1 MQTDTTAQP
10 DRPDGPPVAGP
21 GAGLAP
27 ERTARQRFFDAMG
40 NISPLV
46 IMFLLCVAC
55 ALLTFV
61 IPGGAFDRRTLD
73 VMGHSRSIVIPGSF
87 HFVPSV
93 PQGFRE
99 LWTVFMRGA
108 LEGADRSFVIMLSA
122 GAMTAVIATGAIDAG
137 IRALVRRT
145 GRFGIAFIPV
155 IVLALGTCG
164 ATFGM
169 YEEAIPFILVITP
182 LMLTMGFDSM
192 SAVFVMYWS
201 IAVGFACGITNPYTV
216 AIGQALAGVP
226 LYSGS
231 GFRIV
236 CFLVF
241 MAITSVVV
249 MRYAARARRDPSRSL
264 SAEEDVENRRRLHA
278 STDAAAAAPMT
289 PRRVLALCFLLA
301 GFLILMVGLLRYQW
315 GFVEIGALYFWMGI
329 VVPVAGGLKV
339 REMIDRNIE
348 GMRSVMIAVIMMSAA
363 QIIYFI
369 LHDARILDTVLNY
382 FAGYLWRVPQFV
394 IAYVMFGTSAIMA
407 ALLGSA
413 SGTAATVMPILAPLA
428 DVLHFSRQTVV
439 LAFQMASGAFNFW
452 MPWDG
457 IAFTICAMAG
467 VNFFKYIRAAA
478 KFAVFVYVPTALLLL
493 ALAVT
498 IGY

>member
-1 MQTDTTAQP
+1 MPTI
-10 DRPDGPPVAGP
+10 RERVVA
-21 GAGLAP
+21 
-27 ERTARQRFFDAMG
+27 AMG

-46 IMFLLCVAC
+46 IMFLMCILFS
-55 ALLTFV
+55 LLTFV

-73 VMGHSRSIVIPGSF
+73 VMGHVREIVVPGSF
-87 HFVPSV
+87 HAVPSI

-137 IRALVRRT
+137 IHGLVRRT
-145 GRFGIAFIPV
+145 GRFGLAFIPV
-155 IVLALGTCG
+155 IVFALGACG

-236 CFLVF
+236 CFLVL
-241 MAITSVVV
+241 MTVTSLVI
-249 MRYAARARRDPSRSL
+249 MRYAARVHRDPARSL
-264 SAEEDVENRRRLHA
+264 SAAEDVENRKRLRASPEA
-278 STDAAAAAPMT
+278 STAAAMT
-289 PRRVLALCFLLA
+289 PRRVLALVLLVG
-301 GFLILMVGLLRYQW
+301 GFVILMVGLLGHGW

-329 VVPVAGGLKV
+329 IVPVAGGLSV
-339 REMIDRNIE
+339 TQMIDRNIE

-363 QIIYFI
+363 QILYFI
-369 LHDARILDTVLNY
+369 LHDARILDTVLNF
-382 FAGYLWRVPQFV
+382 FAGYLVRVPQFV
-394 IAYVMFGTSAIMA
+394 VAYMMFGTSALMA

-413 SGTAATVMPILAPLA
+413 SGTAAAVMPILAPLA
-428 DVLHFSRQTVV
+428 DVLHFPKQVVV
-439 LAFQMASGAFNFW
+439 LAFQLATGAFNFW

-457 IAFTICAMAG
+457 IAFTICSMAG
-467 VNFFKYIRAAA
+467 VSFFRYIKAAA
-478 KFAVFVYVPTALLLL
+478 KFAVFVYVPTALILLTL
-493 ALAVT
+493 ALSW
-498 IGY
+498 GYR